1 MRIAVIGCGAMGALY
16 GGYLSRN
23 NDVTLVE
30 RNPDRIAKIR
40 ADGLRIAEPDGS
52 AAVYRPGITGDT
64 SGMAPADLV
73 ILFVKSMQSEAAL
86 EANRALIG
94 RDTYLMTLQNGSGH
108 EEVLRRFAD
117 DARYDAAQQR
127 RHRERRN
134 PPRWQRLDAHRPL
147 GRGRG
152 AA

>member
-52 AAVYRPGITGDT
+52 ASVYRPGITGDT
-64 SGMAPADLV
+64 SGITSAMEMALPKWKAAAPV
-73 ILFVKSMQSEAAL
+73 STMESIIL
-86 EANRALIG
+86 G
-94 RDTYLMTLQNGSGH
+94 T
-108 EEVLRRFAD
+108 
-117 DARYDAAQQR
+117 
-127 RHRERRN
+127 
-134 PPRWQRLDAHRPL
+134 PPPQLW
-147 GRGRG
+147 
-152 AA
+152 

>member
-52 AAVYRPGITGDT
+52 AAV
-64 SGMAPADLV
+64 
-73 ILFVKSMQSEAAL
+73 
-86 EANRALIG
+86 
-94 RDTYLMTLQNGSGH
+94 
-108 EEVLRRFAD
+108 
-117 DARYDAAQQR
+117 
-127 RHRERRN
+127 
-134 PPRWQRLDAHRPL
+134 
-147 GRGRG
+147 
-152 AA
+152 

>member
-52 AAVYRPGITGDT
+52 AAVYRRASRATR
-64 SGMAPADLV
+64 
-73 ILFVKSMQSEAAL
+73 AAW
-86 EANRALIG
+86 
-94 RDTYLMTLQNGSGH
+94 
-108 EEVLRRFAD
+108 RR
-117 DARYDAAQQR
+117 
-127 RHRERRN
+127 
-134 PPRWQRLDAHRPL
+134 PIW
-147 GRGRG
+147 
-152 AA
+152 